1 MSRRRIF
8 TFKNKRH
15 IPRFLLWTVAA
26 LLRIYAATFRIRVID
41 ENGVL
46 NGGKWLPAIFAIWHN
61 RILFLPCV
69 APLSMRRSCTVLISK
84 SRDGEYVT
92 GLAREFGVEPVRG
105 SSSKGGVHALLEL
118 GNSIVNGIS
127 PIITL
132 DGPRG
137 PRYAPHPGAAM
148 LAMMHGVPIVP
159 MSINASSYWQLK
171 SWDRM
176 QIPRPFAKIE
186 FRLGMPLEIPQGTGR
201 ERAAELLQAAMMAIT
216 DDK

>member
-1 MSRRRIF
+1 MSRRSIF

-15 IPRFLLWTVAA
+15 IPRFLLWTVVA
-26 LLRIYAATFRIRVID
+26 LMRLYSATFRIRVID
-41 ENGVL
+41 EYNVL
-46 NGGKWLPAIFAIWHN
+46 NGGKWLPVIFAIWHN

-69 APLSMRRSCTVLISK
+69 APLSLRKICTVLISK

-92 GLAREFGVEPVRG
+92 GFAREFGVEPVRG

-118 GNSIVNGIS
+118 GNSIRNGIS

-148 LAMMHGVPIVP
+148 LAMKHNVPIVP

-171 SWDRM
+171 SWDKM

-186 FRLGMPLEIPQGTGR
+186 FRLGGPLKIPQGTGR
-201 ERAAELLQAAMMAIT
+201 KQAGELLQAAMMAIT
-216 DDK
+216 VDK